1 MTSQTVMLKLTALLG
16 FAMLAFAAEPT
27 EILTRLRANDL
38 TWLRAQLKDPA
49 FLTTKDS
56 RRNTPLL
63 FAALQG
69 SPESVS
75 LLLAAGADPNAAN
88 SLGLTPLIAAAPEP
102 AKVKLLLARGADP
115 KATSQIG
122 QTALVVAS
130 STPAASESVRLL
142 LAAGADPNQRGA
154 RGATPLLSAIGNSCA
169 EANAQLLLAA
179 GADAKATDGAGFGAM
194 HGVLSCSLP
203 LLESLKARGA
213 NINQQNTFG
222 GNVKKGDI
230 LLKGISPLMLASAHR
245 ETPIVK
251 FLLDSGADPKLKDV
265 RGMNAL
271 HYAVSSEEQ
280 NPAVIKLLLARGAD
294 PKAKDINGD
303 DAAAWARRFNN
314 PVSLKLLGAKPTPI
328 KLVKLTK
335 SPGPGPQ
342 AALSLLE
349 SSNETFFKE
358 SGCNACHHS
367 VLLSLAGQQGQ
378 SAGLKPNPALVTA
391 RTARLRGMTG
401 SFLNAFQQLVPPGGE
416 IDSLLYI
423 LLEAKALNL
432 PSSPDL
438 ETVARFVWAR
448 QHPTGAFTQRGI
460 SRSPIEESDIH
471 RTALAIWLLPLYSD
485 VPAREANAP
494 RLDQAVKWLTAQS
507 TRNNDE
513 LAMKLLG
520 LKWGN
525 ASSIEIARTAA
536 ALAATQ
542 RKDGSF
548 AGNKYLPGGPYATG
562 LSLFALREGAGWPAA
577 NATITKAAAWL
588 RSTQR
593 PDASWYQPSRA
604 PKFQPYFESGF
615 PHGHDQWISASA
627 TAWAI
632 IGLSQTGGM

>member
-1 MTSQTVMLKLTALLG
+1 MSKLTALFTL
-16 FAMLAFAAEPT
+16 ATLAFAIEPT

-38 TWLRAQLKDPA
+38 IWLRTQVKDPS

-69 SPESVS
+69 SPEAVS
-75 LLLAAGADPNAAN
+75 ILLAAGADPNAAN
-88 SLGLTPLIAAAPEP
+88 ALGLTPLIAAAPEP

-115 KATSQIG
+115 KLKSEIG
-122 QTALVVAS
+122 QTALVVAA
-130 STPAASESVRLL
+130 STPTASESVKLL

-169 EANAQLLLAA
+169 ETNAQLLLAA
-179 GADAKATDGAGFGAM
+179 GADAKAIDGAGFGAM

-222 GNVKKGDI
+222 GSVKKGPVQLI
-230 LLKGISPLMLASAHR
+230 GISPLMLASTHR

-251 FLLDSGADPKLKDV
+251 FLLDSGADVKAKDV
-265 RGMNAL
+265 RGMTPL
-271 HYAVSSEEQ
+271 IYAVSSEEQ
-280 NPAVIKLLLARGAD
+280 NPAVIKLLLDRGAD

-303 DAAAWARRFNN
+303 DAVAWARRFNS
-314 PVSLKLLGAKPTPI
+314 PTTLKLLGAKPTPI
-328 KLVKLTK
+328 KLTKLPKTN
-335 SPGPGPQ
+335 GPGPQ

-367 VLLSLAGQQGQ
+367 VLLSFAGNQAQ
-378 SAGLKPNPALVTA
+378 SAGFKPNPDLVTA

-401 SFLNAFQQLVPPGGE
+401 SFMNAFQQLIPPGGE

-423 LLEAKALNL
+423 LLEARALNL
-432 PSSPDL
+432 PSTPDL
-438 ETVARFVWAR
+438 ETVSRFVWAR

-471 RTALAIWLLPLYSD
+471 RTALAIWLLPTYSD
-485 VPAREANAP
+485 ASAREANAT
-494 RLDQAVKWLTAQS
+494 RLDKAVKWLTAQS
-507 TRNNDE
+507 ARNNDE

-520 LKWGN
+520 LKWGG
-525 ASSIEIARTAA
+525 ASSVEVARTAA

-548 AGNKYLPGGPYATG
+548 AGNKHLPGGPYATG

-577 NATITKAAAWL
+577 NATITRAAAWL
-588 RSTQR
+588 RATQR
-593 PDASWYQPSRA
+593 PDASWYQPSRS

-615 PHGHDQWISASA
+615 PYGHDQWISASA

-632 IGLSQTGGM
+632 IGLSQAGGM